1 MAVTGIEEVRA
12 ELDQGLDV
20 AAADI
25 REVTDMRGPY
35 EGGPRAML
43 TGGQARLHAGI
54 AG

>member
-35 EGGPRAML
+35 EGVPGPC
-43 TGGQARLHAGI
+43 
-54 AG
+54 